1 MKISIK
7 NIICKFLI
15 LTIIIGSILF
25 VNQSIVYGEDTPDVI
40 LYIHG
45 EKSIGGSIF
54 HQKGNLADGY
64 LAPGVTVS
72 GTLRIYNNY
81 SERIKVKN
89 LALTIK
95 LERLQGDSYY
105 QIEDEKLYE
114 VFAKNMKLTIKRG
127 KMLIFT
133 KIIYNKSFYE
143 MMYRKNNENYKGYD
157 LPVLDRFNINKNDY
171 IDLEYIV
178 HMDENAGNELQGIK
192 ATVNFLINVNE
203 NPVHQGGSGYNPPS
217 GGSGLGDNSEEVEE
231 EIPVEESDKKQEVNE
246 EFTDIEGHWAKDCIQ
261 ALIEHNIVK
270 GYPDKTIRPDN
281 FITRAEAAVLICRA
295 LNLEEKNKLFTGYID
310 SIPKWAR
317 GYVIASTEKGIFKGY
332 PGRLFKANKKITRQ
346 EMIVALMRG
355 FDKKLEEEIQIKFKD
370 KGDIQDWALRY
381 VKTGVYYKTINGYPD
396 NTFRPNNNITRAE
409 AFTMICKLLG
419 YHNEH
424 TNQM

>member
-1 MKISIK
+1 M
-7 NIICKFLI
+7 LV
-15 LTIIIGSILF
+15 IIIGSILF
-25 VNQSIVYGEDTPDVI
+25 VNQNVAYTENTPDVI

-45 EKSIGGSIF
+45 EKSIGGPIF
-54 HQKGNLADGY
+54 HQKGNLVDGY
-64 LAPGVTVS
+64 LAPGATVS

-81 SERIKVKN
+81 SERINVEN

-95 LERLQGDSYY
+95 LEKSYGDNYY
-105 QIEDEKLYE
+105 QIEDENLYE

-127 KMLIFT
+127 RMLIFT

-143 MMYRKNNENYKGYD
+143 MMYKKDNEDYNGYD
-157 LPVLDRFNINKNDY
+157 LPILDRFNINKNDY
-171 IDLEYIV
+171 IDLKYIV
-178 HMDENAGNELQGIK
+178 HMDERAGNELQGIK

-203 NPVHQGGSGYNPPS
+203 NPVYQGGSSYNPPS
-217 GGSGLGDNSEEVEE
+217 SGGGSRGNSKEEVDD
-231 EIPVEESDKKQEVNE
+231 EIQLEDENEKKQEVNVD
-246 EFTDIEGHWAKDCIQ
+246 FIDIKGHWAKDCIQ
-261 ALIEHNIVK
+261 TLIEHNIVN

-332 PGRLFKANKKITRQ
+332 PGRLFKASKKITRQ
-346 EMIVALMRG
+346 EMIAVLMRG
-355 FDKKLEEEIQIKFKD
+355 FNKELEEEIEINYIDKD
-370 KGDIQDWALRY
+370 NIQDWALRY
-381 VKTGVYYKTINGYPD
+381 VKTGVYYKIVNGYPD
-396 NTFRPNNNITRAE
+396 STFKPNNNITRAE
-409 AFTMICKLLG
+409 VFTMICKLLG

-424 TNQM
+424 AS

>member
-1 MKISIK
+1 MKILTK

-15 LTIIIGSILF
+15 LIIVISSILF
-25 VNQSIVYGEDTPDVI
+25 VNQSIVHGENTPDVI

-45 EKSIGGSIF
+45 EKSIGGPIF
-54 HQKGNLADGY
+54 HQRGNLVDEY

-95 LERLQGDSYY
+95 LEKSQGDKYY
-105 QIEDEKLYE
+105 QVKDENLYK

-133 KIIYNKSFYE
+133 KTIYNKSFYE
-143 MMYRKNNENYKGYD
+143 MIYKKNNEDYKGYD

-178 HMDENAGNELQGIK
+178 HMNEKAGNELQGIK

-203 NPVHQGGSGYNPPS
+203 NPVYQGGSDYNPPS
-217 GGSGLGDNSEEVEE
+217 SGKGSEDEKETGQ
-231 EIPVEESDKKQEVNE
+231 KTNE
-246 EFTDIEGHWAKDCIQ
+246 EFIDIEGHWAKNCIQ
-261 ALIEHNIVK
+261 ALIEHNIIK

-295 LNLEEKNKLFTGYID
+295 LSLEEKNKLFTGYID

-317 GYVIASTEKGIFKGY
+317 GYVIAATEKGIFEGY
-332 PGRLFKANKKITRQ
+332 PGRIFKPNNKITRQ
-346 EMIVALMRG
+346 EMVTVLMRG
-355 FDKKLEEEIQIKFKD
+355 FNKKLKKEIEINFED
-370 KGDIQDWALRY
+370 EDDIQDWALGH
-381 VKTGVYYKTINGYPD
+381 VKAGIYHKIIEGYPD
-396 NTFRPNNNITRAE
+396 NTFKPNNSITRAE
-409 AFTMICKLLG
+409 VFTMICKLLK
-419 YHNEH
+419 YHDKH
-424 TNQM
+424 AK

>member
-1 MKISIK
+1 M
-7 NIICKFLI
+7 
-15 LTIIIGSILF
+15 IIIGSILF
-25 VNQSIVYGEDTPDVI
+25 INQSIAYGENIPDVI

-45 EKSIGGSIF
+45 EKSIGGPIF
-54 HQKGNLADGY
+54 HQKGNLTDGY

-81 SERIKVKN
+81 SERINVKN
-89 LALTIK
+89 LALTIE
-95 LERLQGDSYY
+95 LEKLQGDNYY
-105 QIEDEKLYE
+105 QVKDENLYE

-133 KIIYNKSFYE
+133 KTIYNKSFYE
-143 MMYRKNNENYKGYD
+143 MMYKKNNEDYKGYD
-157 LPVLDRFNINKNDY
+157 LSVLDCFNINKNDY

-203 NPVHQGGSGYNPPS
+203 NPVYQGGSGYTPPS
-217 GGSGLGDNSEEVEE
+217 SGEGSGDNSEKEVDE
-231 EIPVEESDKKQEVNE
+231 EIQLEDESEKKQEVNE
-246 EFTDIEGHWAKDCIQ
+246 EFIDIKGHWAKDCIQ
-261 ALIEHNIVK
+261 ALIEHNIVN

-332 PGRLFKANKKITRQ
+332 PGRLFKAGKEITRQ
-346 EMIVALMRG
+346 EAIAVLMRG
-355 FDKKLEEEIQIKFKD
+355 FDKKLGEEIQIKFKD
-370 KGDIQDWALRY
+370 KGDIQDWALVY
-381 VKTGVYYKTINGYPD
+381 VKMGVYYKIINGYPD

-409 AFTMICKLLG
+409 VFTMICKLLK

-424 TNQM
+424 AN